1 MAMRV
6 VGWQEAIGLPE
17 LGVDAVVAKLD
28 TGAAHSALHVQHLE
42 LFRRGAGD
50 WVRFELGDELESFDA
65 VRVCEARVSSVHRVQ
80 SSSGHVSVRPVIE
93 TMMLLAGFQWP
104 VHLSLTSRKGMQFP
118 LLIGRSAL
126 SGRCLVDSGRTHL
139 AAKGS
144 A

>member
-28 TGAAHSALHVQHLE
+28 SGAAHSE
-42 LFRRGAGD
+42 LFRRGTGD
-50 WVRFELGDELESFDA
+50 WVRFELGDELEPFDA
-65 VRVCEARVSSVHRVQ
+65 VRICEARVSSVHRVQ

-126 SGRCLVDSGRTHL
+126 AGRCLVDSGRTHL

-144 A
+144 V